1 MRYKNFEIRKP
12 TILGKPPTEDYF
24 KYNFDLVKW
33 SADNSYCWSIGFL
46 HYRTNGDGFEFESV
60 GLRYFN
66 DREEGLEEFILR
78 WCEFQ
83 AFIIESKETK

>member
-1 MRYKNFEIRKP
+1 MKFRCFEIRKP

-33 SADNSYCWSIGFL
+33 SSDHSHCWSIGFL

-60 GLRYFN
+60 GLRYLE
-66 DREEGLEEFILR
+66 DREEGLFHEGSLPERQKVFGMRPSFLL
-78 WCEFQ
+78 
-83 AFIIESKETK
+83 